1 MNKLISTLTFLL
13 LCAAAQAQTKY
24 TISGTVKDKK
34 TGETLIGA
42 VVRIAEQ
49 SAVGAVTNEY
59 GFYSLTAP
67 AGDYTVKVNYIGY
80 EEQSVK
86 LKLEKNELL
95 DVSLATANTTN
106 LKEVTVTSKAKDE
119 NVRSSQ
125 MGVEKLNIKEINELP
140 VIFGERDVLKVVQ
153 LLPGVK
159 SAGDG
164 QTGFYVRGGGAD
176 QNLIL
181 LDEAIVYNPS
191 HLLGF
196 FSTFNS
202 DAIKNVTL
210 YKGNEPAQYGGRLSS
225 VMDVKMNDG
234 NNQDYHVSGGI
245 GLIASRLNV
254 EGPIVKDKGSFL
266 VSGRRTYAD
275 VFLGLSNNPTARKS
289 RLYFYDLNAK
299 LNYTLGK
306 KDRLY
311 LSGYF
316 GRDVLGYSDLF
327 GINWG
332 NTTGTLRWNHIFNS
346 RLFSNTS
353 LIYSDYQYTISINS
367 SGFNAEIISKIRDW
381 NFKEDLEYFVSS
393 NNTLKFGIN
402 SIYHTIVPGEFK
414 GTTSM
419 RTQANTL
426 SWENAG
432 YITDNWRPNSKLEL
446 NFGLRVSAFSVMGGD
461 NKFYKLDNN
470 YNITDTVKVA
480 SGQVLQTYVNPE
492 PRVSA
497 SYVLTETSSFKA
509 AYARNTQYLHLLSNS
524 TTASPTDK
532 YVATNN
538 IIKPGIADQVSA
550 GYFRNFNDNAYEAS
564 AEIYYKWMQNQVD
577 YKDNANILSSD
588 AIEPQLRLGQGRAY
602 GVEFYV
608 KKKTG
613 KLTGWI
619 SYTLSRTERQINGIN
634 NGDWYAA
641 KQDRTHDLAVVAI
654 YKLSNRLTLSGEFV
668 YYTGNAVTFPSGK
681 YQVDNNIVFYY
692 TERNGYRMPS
702 YHRMDIGATYK
713 LKERKHWSSELAF
726 SVYNAYGNQNPYII
740 EFRQDPNDQTKTQA
754 VQIALFRF
762 VPSISYNFKF

>member
-1 MNKLISTLTFLL
+1 
-13 LCAAAQAQTKY
+13 
-24 TISGTVKDKK
+24 
-34 TGETLIGA
+34 
-42 VVRIAEQ
+42 VRVAEQ
-49 SAVGAVTNEY
+49 SALGAVTNEY
-59 GFYSLTAP
+59 GFYSLIAP

-80 EEQSVK
+80 EEQVVK
-86 LKLEKNELL
+86 LKLEKNEQL
-95 DVSLATANTTN
+95 DLALATASSAN
-106 LKEVTVTSKAKDE
+106 LKEVTVTGRAKDE

-140 VIFGERDVLKVVQ
+140 VIFGERDVFKIVQ

-164 QTGFYVRGGGAD
+164 QTGFYVRGGAAD

-266 VSGRRTYAD
+266 ISGRRTYAD
-275 VFLGLSNNPTARKS
+275 VFLGLSNNETFKKS
-289 RLYFYDLNAK
+289 KLYFYDLNSK
-299 LNYTLGK
+299 INYTLGK
-306 KDRLY
+306 KDRLF

-332 NTTGTLRWNHIFNS
+332 NTTGTLRWNHVFNS

-353 LIYSDYQYTISINS
+353 LIYSDYQYAITINS
-367 SGFNAEIISKIRDW
+367 GGFNAEIISKIRDW

-393 NNTLKFGIN
+393 NNTLRFGVN

-414 GTTSM
+414 GTSSI
-419 RTQANTL
+419 RTQPNTY

-432 YITDNWRPNSKLEL
+432 YVTDNWKPNNKLEL
-446 NFGLRVSAFSVMGGD
+446 NFGIRVSAFSVMGGD

-470 YNITDTVKVA
+470 YNITDTITA
-480 SGQVLQTYVNPE
+480 RAGQILQTYVNPE

-497 SYVLTETSSFKA
+497 SYLVNETSSIKA
-509 AYARNTQYLHLLSNS
+509 AYARNSQYIHLLSNS
-524 TTASPTDK
+524 TTSSPTDK

-538 IIKPGIADQVSA
+538 IIKPGVADLVST
-550 GYFRNFNDNAYEAS
+550 GYFRNFKDNTYEAS

-602 GVEFYV
+602 GVELCV

-641 KQDRTHDLAVVAI
+641 KQDRTHDIAVVGV
-654 YKLSNRLTLSGEFV
+654 YKLSDKWTLSGEFV

-702 YHRMDIGATYK
+702 YHRLDLGATYK
-713 LKERKHWSSELAF
+713 LRERKHWSSELAF
-726 SVYNAYGNQNPYII
+726 SLYNAYGNQNPYMI
-740 EFRQDPNDQTKTQA
+740 EFRQDPNDATKTQA